1 MTDIDP
7 MDEPDFSIDRPEF
20 NPLSVT
26 VIVPLTLI
34 ILMLTYAAYVVYDLK
49 QQAVPEPSENIKDFD
64 QKPSELFK
72 AIDRMAF
79 GLFLLSEVGQVFL
92 CGYSGLQLNR
102 FLRQF
107 PVMENS
113 EILERLKP
121 LVRTNMYFV
130 PVGLLFI
137 GVALGTGLFC
147 LYWHDLLEKG
157 VVVVLWFISTGVAIR
172 CSAIENRVRDLECPG
187 PGLKAEYEAVCHS
200 WLQRMFPDF

>member
-1 MTDIDP
+1 MR
-7 MDEPDFSIDRPEF
+7 DEPDFSIDRPEF
-20 NPLSVT
+20 NPLSLT
-26 VIVPLTLI
+26 VIVPLALI

-49 QQAVPEPSENIKDFD
+49 LQAVPEA
-64 QKPSELFK
+64 SELFK

-79 GLFLLSEVGQVFL
+79 GLFLLSEVGQIFL
-92 CGYSGLQLNR
+92 CGYSGHQLNR
-102 FLRQF
+102 FLHQF

-147 LYWHDLLEKG
+147 LYWHDLLEIG
-157 VVVVLWFISTGVAIR
+157 VVVVLWLLSTGVAIR
-172 CSAIENRVRDLECPG
+172 CSAIENRVRDMECPD
-187 PGLKAEYEAVCHS
+187 PGLKAEYAAVCHS

>member
-1 MTDIDP
+1 MIEIDP
-7 MDEPDFSIDRPEF
+7 IDEPDFSIDRPEF

-26 VIVPLTLI
+26 IIVPLVLI
-34 ILMLTYAAYVVYDLK
+34 MLMLTYVAYVVYDLK
-49 QQAVPEPSENIKDFD
+49 LQAVPNPKELFKSID
-64 QKPSELFK
+64 QEPSELFK

-79 GLFLLSEVGQVFL
+79 GLFLLSEVGQIFL

-102 FLRQF
+102 FLHQH
-107 PVMENS
+107 PAMNNY

-137 GVALGTGLFC
+137 GVALVTGIFC
-147 LYWHDLLEKG
+147 LYQHDLLEKA
-157 VVVVLWFISTGVAIR
+157 VVLCLWFVSTGVAIR
-172 CSAIENRVRDLECPG
+172 CSVIENKVRAMESTEPV
-187 PGLKAEYEAVCHS
+187 LKAEYESVCQS